1 MGSQNEICTSAII
14 LPFIRYG
21 LCSLEMSPC
30 VSVHLSV
37 GCQLFTPRISDGC
50 NSFDIVCLCVCVC
63 LSVTTL
69 RTNRQTWMLV
79 CRSSGRISR
88 SSSKVKVK
96 GQGHQVKKRF
106 KSFQWGKHRSWSWWS
121 CTVRK
126 MQDQH
131 HRATKQEVMN
141 LQDLTVIFAFFF

>member
-50 NSFDIVCLCVCVC
+50 NSFDIVCLCVCLLPLSC
-63 LSVTTL
+63 L
-69 RTNRQTWMLV
+69 NGQTYRPEFWYVGQVEGYLGQV
-79 CRSSGRISR
+79 QRSR
-88 SSSKVKVK
+88 SKVKVT
-96 GQGHQVKKRF
+96 
-106 KSFQWGKHRSWSWWS
+106 RSKNVLSHFS
-121 CTVRK
+121 GESTGRDPGGAV
-126 MQDQH
+126 Q
-131 HRATKQEVMN
+131 
-141 LQDLTVIFAFFF
+141 